1 MKGTDDGSH
10 ECFHNSRASL
20 PLPFGAR
27 CFPETW
33 RPHPSNGGQVGDPR
47 SRSLRSFHTRAP
59 PPRPQENLRH
69 EVRGPEQIRRGE
81 AEPVRK
87 ARHVFPATGRL
98 AQGCGDLPKQS
109 IGTSS
114 SRELRASQGQAGQ
127 ARAEG
132 APASA
137 SRPQRTS
144 ASKRPAS
151 ERRLGKQE
159 PILGLTFPGCSLAQ
173 RSFR

>member
-1 MKGTDDGSH
+1 MKGTDDCSH
-10 ECFHNSRASL
+10 ECFHNSRATL

-33 RPHPSNGGQVGDPR
+33 RPHPSNGGRVDDPR
-47 SRSLRSFHTRAP
+47 SRSLRSFHTRP
-59 PPRPQENLRH
+59 PSRPQENLRH

-87 ARHVFPATGRL
+87 TRHVLPATGRL

-109 IGTSS
+109 TGTSS

-132 APASA
+132 APAHAAASA
-137 SRPQRTS
+137 SRPRRSS
-144 ASKRPAS
+144 ASKRPARA
-151 ERRLGKQE
+151 RRLGKQE
-159 PILGLTFPGCSLAQ
+159 PILGLTVPGCS
-173 RSFR
+173 